1 MGRRLGKRSFWPLV
15 LSQQLRTQLMSMSV
29 PADPT
34 PKELFSNS
42 PDMLAAAPLPDVSLP
57 EPSPIRSRL
66 LSVSPV
72 SWSSVTQD
80 LIISP
85 LLREAMPISQLLDS
99 ATLTLKPSS
108 STLPSPATTSL
119 HTALV

>member
-15 LSQQLRTQLMSMSV
+15 LSQQSRIQPMSMSV

-34 PKELFSNS
+34 LKELFSNS
-42 PDMLAAAPLPDVSLP
+42 PDMLAAAPLLDVSLQ

-99 ATLTLKPSS
+99 ATLTLQPSS

>member
-15 LSQQLRTQLMSMSV
+15 LSQQLRIQLMSMSV
-29 PADPT
+29 LADPT
-34 PKELFSNS
+34 PKELFSNL
-42 PDMLAAAPLPDVSLP
+42 PDMLAAAPLPDVSHP

-80 LIISP
+80 LTISP
-85 LLREAMPISQLLDS
+85 LLREAVLTSQLLDS
-99 ATLTLKPSS
+99 ATLTLQPSP
-108 STLPSPATTSL
+108 STLPYPATTSL
-119 HTALV
+119 HAASV